1 MAFASDNCNVMLGA
15 RNSVLSRVREKQPDI
30 FTIGCICHLASLC
43 AGAGISALST
53 PVDDL
58 LVDIYYHF
66 EHRLKT
72 NKKCITFF
80 QAMNVIK
87 SVVKS

>member
-1 MAFASDNCNVMLGA
+1 MGFANDSSNMRIGA

-30 FTIGCICHLASLC
+30 FTMGCICHLASLC

-58 LVDIYYHF
+58 LVDIYFHF

-72 NKKCITFF
+72 NHKCTTFF
-80 QAMNVIK
+80 RL
-87 SVVKS
+87 

>member
-1 MAFASDNCNVMLGA
+1 MGFASDNCNVVLGA

-30 FTIGCICHLASLC
+30 FTVGWICHLASLC

-53 PVDDL
+53 PVDYL

-72 NKKCITFF
+72 NQKCITFF
-80 QAMNVIK
+80 RLRML
-87 SVVKS
+87 